1 MAMLASFCRA
11 QTKNSVTHVPTGG
24 MRNVA
29 GRDGDV
35 RIRSSHLAVWRPWE
49 RLGHASCG
57 WWFGTCFIFH
67 NIWDVILRIDEII
80 FSQRGSNHQPAAGS
94 DELNLRPDTSGAKL
108 PNLAELRVR
117 IPGTLAQCH
126 GTKAQVAPGDA
137 MVTPEVDVVWPR
149 VVITA
154 KNGPTTG

>member
-1 MAMLASFCRA
+1 MLGSHHLILLYEGLERDLDMQAAAGGLEHVLFSIIYGMSSFPL
-11 QTKNSVTHVPTGG
+11 T
-24 MRNVA
+24 
-29 GRDGDV
+29 
-35 RIRSSHLAVWRPWE
+35 
-49 RLGHASCG
+49 
-57 WWFGTCFIFH
+57 F
-67 NIWDVILRIDEII
+67 I

-94 DELNLRPDTSGAKL
+94 DELNLRSDTSGAKL

-117 IPGTLAQCH
+117 VPGTLAQCH